1 MQDSVMM
8 ARMTAP
14 EYRRKVQEEGAILF
28 LPIGATEQ
36 HGPHMCMGVDHMLPS
51 DIAALVAERV
61 GGIVAPALN
70 YGYKSQP
77 KSGGGNHFVGTTSLS
92 GATVV
97 ALVRD
102 ILGEFVRH
110 SARKVVIM
118 NGHYENTM
126 FIVEGVELALLDARR
141 DGVADLRVMRLD
153 YYEFT
158 SPPTIEHVWP
168 DGFPGWALEHAA
180 VFETSLMLHFHP
192 DLVDMSRVANE
203 PPADFPPYDLHP
215 ADFSRIPPSGVLS
228 PARGA
233 TAEKGR
239 MMADEY
245 AERIAAA
252 VMAEFRSGNAAA

>member
-1 MQDSVMM
+1 MQESVMM

-14 EYRRKVQEEGAILF
+14 DYRRRVQEEDAILF
-28 LPIGATEQ
+28 LPVGATEQ

-51 DIAALVAERV
+51 NIAALIAERV

-110 SARKVVIM
+110 GARKVVIM

-126 FIVEGVELALLDARR
+126 FIVEGVELALSDARR
-141 DGVADLRVMRLD
+141 DGVADLRIMRLD

-158 SPPTIEHVWP
+158 SPATIEHVWP
-168 DGFPGWALEHAA
+168 NGFPGWALEHAA

-192 DLVDMSRVANE
+192 DLVDMSRLAND
-203 PPADFPPYDLHP
+203 PPADFPPYDLYP
-215 ADFSRIPPSGVLS
+215 ADLSRIPPSGVLS
-228 PARGA
+228 PALGA
-233 TAEKGR
+233 TAQKGR

-252 VMAEFRSGNAAA
+252 VKAEFRGGNAAA